1 MWGRFALL
9 GLLWMGTCMHGMAAD
24 ATSDGRV
31 FQYLSVSDV
40 EQLDAADKLAYED
53 WARAQALEQSSTYQA
68 NDGPNTMDL
77 SSDFSM

>member
-31 FQYLSVSDV
+31 FQYLSVSD
-40 EQLDAADKLAYED
+40 AATCECELLLQFTGKHLGR
-53 WARAQALEQSSTYQA
+53 ARSPE
-68 NDGPNTMDL
+68 
-77 SSDFSM
+77 

>member
-9 GLLWMGTCMHGMAAD
+9 VLLWVGACMHSMAAD
-24 ATSDGRV
+24 VTRDGRV

-40 EQLDAADKLAYED
+40 EQLDAADKLAYDD
-53 WARAQALEQSSTYQA
+53 WARAQALEQTSTYQA